1 MLIITVVYKV
11 IESLHLANDN
21 VHLPTVSSIAEQQ
34 SEGDKTR
41 GAHRLLVKI

>member
-34 SEGDKTR
+34 SEGGTR
-41 GAHRLLVKI
+41 QEEPTDCW